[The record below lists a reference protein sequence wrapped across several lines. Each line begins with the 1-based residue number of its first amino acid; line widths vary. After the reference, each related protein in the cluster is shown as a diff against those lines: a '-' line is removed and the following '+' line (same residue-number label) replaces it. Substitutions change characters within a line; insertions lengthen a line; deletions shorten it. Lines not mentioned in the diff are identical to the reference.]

1 MDYAQGALSYVMG
14 PGLVPQVL
22 LVVVIMVVANVVIS
36 VFEVI
41 VNTVKKMDQQ
51 TAVLQSDTV
60 TDKMTILQKPNGDD
74 PLIYSS
80 ANEPSGLEFSYSMW
94 IFIDPKTFEN
104 SRTQQC
110 GPAGTVNSAAMKHI
124 FHKGSK
130 SGFPLLG
137 PAVFVMGNT
146 NTLRVYQNTSTAWNS
161 FVEVPNI
168 PVGKWFHL
176 VITMK
181 GKFMDV
187 FVNGNIAVREEFA
200 TVPKLNFGNVY
211 LLSPITFPPNPNT
224 PLQLGDYKVDGA
236 AVGMV
241 SRVKYFAYAANYA
254 QIDTLF
260 REGPSKKIVSK
271 TYTQTPPYM
280 FDDWWVTRY

>member
-1 MDYAQGALSYVMG
+1 
-14 PGLVPQVL
+14 
-22 LVVVIMVVANVVIS
+22 
-36 VFEVI
+36 
-41 VNTVKKMDQQ
+41 
-51 TAVLQSDTV
+51 
-60 TDKMTILQKPNGDD
+60 
-74 PLIYSS
+74 
-80 ANEPSGLEFSYSMW
+80 
-94 IFIDPKTFEN
+94 
-104 SRTQQC
+104 
-110 GPAGTVNSAAMKHI
+110 
-124 FHKGSK
+124 
-130 SGFPLLG
+130 
-137 PAVFVMGNT
+137 MGNT
-146 NTLRVYQNTSTAWNS
+146 NTLRIYQNTSTAWNS

-211 LLSPITFPPNPNT
+211 LLSPITFPVNPNT

-254 QIDTLF
+254 QIDSLY

-271 TYTQTPPYM
+271 TYSQTPPYM
-280 FDDWWVTRY
+280 YDNWWVTRF